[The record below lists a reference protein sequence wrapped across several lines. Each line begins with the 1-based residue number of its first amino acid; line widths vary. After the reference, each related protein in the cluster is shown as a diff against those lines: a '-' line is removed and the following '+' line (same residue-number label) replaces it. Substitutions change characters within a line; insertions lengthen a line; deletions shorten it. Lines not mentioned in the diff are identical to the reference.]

1 MQKEIGYQYSDIYLI
16 PKMGIL
22 KSRDYADTSVILGKR
37 KFALPVVPAN
47 MQTIVDINTCK
58 YLASK
63 EIFYIMHRFGVDNV
77 LFCKEMINSGYF
89 TSISVG
95 VTNESIYEI
104 KKLAKECITPDYI
117 TIDIAHGYSIMMRD
131 MIKIVKEVFPDSFL
145 ICGNVVTN
153 EGAWALDQWGADA
166 IKCGIG
172 QGSVCETKNTTGYTV
187 PQFTANLN
195 ASSYSKKPIIADGG
209 IREIGDIAKAIVSGA
224 SMVMAGGLFAGYN
237 ENPKKYLDY
246 QGIHTYFGSAS
257 GENKLNNKYI
267 EGKTVTIQ
275 PKGPMDILLD
285 NIKFG
290 LRSAI
295 SYCGGTNLIDLK
307 VSDSWGVNYK

>member
-58 YLASK
+58 YLASQDM
-63 EIFYIMHRFGVDNV
+63 FYIMHRFGVDNV

-95 VTNESIYEI
+95 VTNESIHEI
-104 KKLAKECITPDYI
+104 KKLAKEQIVPDYI
-117 TIDIAHGYSIMMRD
+117 TIDIAHGYSIVMQD

-145 ICGNVVTN
+145 ICGNVVDYD
-153 EGAWALDQWGADA
+153 GALALNYWGADA

-172 QGSVCETKNTTGYTV
+172 QGSVCKTKNMTGFTV
-187 PQFTANLN
+187 PQFTANLTV
-195 ASSYSKKPIIADGG
+195 SSACNCPIIADGG

-224 SMVMAGGLFAGYN
+224 TMVMAGGLFAGYD
-237 ENPKKYLDY
+237 ENPRKYLDED
-246 QGIHTYFGSAS
+246 GNFTYFGSAS
-257 GENKLNNKYI
+257 AENNLDNRYI
-267 EGKTVTIQ
+267 EGKSIKIQ
-275 PKGPMDILLD
+275 SNGSMNILLD
-285 NIKFG
+285 NIGFG

-295 SYCGGTNLIDLK
+295 SYSGTSNLAGLRNLNN
-307 VSDSWGVNYK
+307 WGINYK